1 MRFGVMAM
9 QLGLLLP
16 AEGASPE
23 SVRELAARFD
33 IAQLVARLADA
44 GLRTLE
50 LNTELEL
57 FLPGC
62 YDEAAV
68 RRLAEL
74 KRVRGLTYTVHLP
87 LWSIEPATPE
97 PRVREASVTALA
109 EAVQRMEV
117 LAPEVY
123 VLHTTGALAAEF
135 HRLQLPEA
143 ARALVLE
150 RFQSQA
156 RRSLAA
162 LLARTGVAPRRFAL
176 ENVEYPLELTMALAR
191 EFDCSLCLDCGHLL
205 AGYSGR
211 HDFQTAVEQMLPRL
225 AEVHLH
231 DGHRRNGLPADHL
244 RLGLGDLPLEWLLDR
259 LTEARFT
266 GPLVLE
272 QTMED
277 ALSSVARVQT
287 LRPGLLAG

>member
-23 SVRELAARFD
+23 AVRERVERFD
-33 IAQLVARLADA
+33 VAQLVARLAEA
-44 GLRTLE
+44 GLRTIE

-62 YDEAAV
+62 YDEAAIG
-68 RRLAEL
+68 RLAEL
-74 KRVRGLTYTVHLP
+74 RQMRGLTYTVHLP

-97 PRVREASVTALA
+97 PRVREASVASLV
-109 EAVQRMEV
+109 EAVRRTEV

-123 VLHTTGALAAEF
+123 ILHTTGALAAEF
-135 HRLQLPEA
+135 HRLQLPEV
-143 ARALVLE
+143 ARALVLGQ
-150 RFQSQA
+150 FQSQA
-156 RRSLAA
+156 RLSLAT
-162 LLARTGVAPRRFAL
+162 LLARSGVAPRRLAL
-176 ENVEYPLELTMALAR
+176 ENVEFPLELTLALAR

-205 AGYSGR
+205 AGYSGA
-211 HDFQTAVEQMLPRL
+211 HDFRTAVEQMLPRL

-231 DGHRRNGLPADHL
+231 DGHRRDGVPADHL
-244 RLGLGDLPLEWLLDR
+244 RLGLGNLPLEWLLDR
-259 LTEARFT
+259 LAEARFT

-272 QTMED
+272 QSLED
-277 ALSSVARVQT
+277 ALASLARVRL
-287 LRPGLLAG
+287 LRPFLFAG